1 MSALKIGA
9 AMAVGVVLGAAGPR
23 RRPIGGPGRAAPAH
37 RPLHRQE
44 AGGDRYR
51 SRRFPCM
58 KGYQLGLSIT
68 TAQPGAGLAPHS
80 HKAQWEVVQVVSGV
94 LSVQRNGGPI
104 EDHGPGDVMLNDQTV
119 GRHQVLNRGTVP
131 AVFYTAALG
140 KPGGPAPPTQ

>member
-9 AMAVGVVLGAAGPR
+9 AMAVGVVLGAAGL
-23 RRPIGGPGRAAPAH
+23 AAAQSAAQAVL
-37 RPLHRQE
+37 PLPTARFTGKKLGVIDIDPV
-44 AGGDRYR
+44 A
-51 SRRFPCM
+51 FPCM
-58 KGYQLGLSIT
+58 KGYQLGLSLT
-68 TAQPGAGLAPHS
+68 TAVPGAGLAPHS
-80 HKAQWEVVQVVSGV
+80 HKPQWEVVQIVSGV

-131 AVFYTAALG
+131 VVFYTAALG